1 MVTKLCND
9 DILLY
14 QTKYAIEV
22 SYKAHMLTSKASFT
36 PIIGNDTFCAY
47 IGDVFKNSTYY

>member
-22 SYKAHMLTSKASFT
+22 SYKAHMLTSKASY
-36 PIIGNDTFCAY
+36 IIGNDTCCAY